1 MEGDRF
7 MLKSELETVESNFN
21 ELRLLVGKLFL
32 DDKFMDLVDLLKL
45 ISKNK
50 LILDNLQLICDG
62 VKNGN
67 INKVLDLTYELLNAA
82 GKEEFKDIAE
92 KYGL

>member
-1 MEGDRF
+1 
-7 MLKSELETVESNFN
+7 MLRNELEAIEDNFN
-21 ELRLLVGKLFL
+21 ELRNLVGKLFL

-50 LILDNLQLICDG
+50 LILDKLQLICDG
-62 VKNGN
+62 IKYGN
-67 INKVLDLTYELLNAA
+67 INEILDLTYELLNAA
-82 GKEEFKDIAE
+82 EKGEVENISE